1 MKHFQDK
8 LKASPRG
15 DSPRAAL
22 KAKLG
27 SLKAKLFATGL
38 ATALVVLLGSS
49 TAGAWGPGA

>member
-1 MKHFQDK
+1 MKHFQNK

-15 DSPRAAL
+15 DNPRATL

-38 ATALVVLLGSS
+38 VTALVVLLHHEASG
-49 TAGAWGPGA
+49 TLHHL